1 MNRNKTAQLLNE
13 WKSFL
18 HEGGS
23 KKFKKE
29 DIDKK
34 VIVKDCC
41 GKCHK
46 THKNVP
52 AKGQITSNLEV
63 INLPDRHDVNFVLVS
78 VDGKKG
84 KQFPECCVNLAK

>member
-1 MNRNKTAQLLNE
+1 MNRSKIAQLLNE

-52 AKGQITSNLEV
+52 AKGQITGKLKV

>member
-18 HEGGS
+18 NEGGS
-23 KKFKKE
+23 KKFKDK
-29 DIDKK
+29 DLDKK
-34 VIVKDCC
+34 VIIKDCC

-52 AKGQITSNLEV
+52 AKGQLSGQLKAID
-63 INLPDRHDVNFVLVS
+63 LPDRNETNFVLVAIN
-78 VDGKKG
+78 GKKE
-84 KQFPECCVNLAK
+84 KQFPECCVNLSK